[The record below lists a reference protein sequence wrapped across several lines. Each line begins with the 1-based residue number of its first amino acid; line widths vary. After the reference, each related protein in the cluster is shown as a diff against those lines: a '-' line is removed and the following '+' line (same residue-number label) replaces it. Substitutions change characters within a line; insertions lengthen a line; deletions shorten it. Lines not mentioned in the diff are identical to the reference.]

1 MITTLMNITEILNS
15 IPETTKK
22 TFNKVQKL
30 KRKLSKARSA
40 VLFND
45 ICLKEFIW
53 ESGHSPDT
61 FSLDVIC
68 SVTIQAGRTTNTL
81 AVGPMC
87 GLHDYR

>member
-30 KRKLSKARSA
+30 NRKLSKARSA

-45 ICLKEFIW
+45 ICLKEYIYIGETGEKW
-53 ESGHSPDT
+53 A
-61 FSLDVIC
+61 I
-68 SVTIQAGRTTNTL
+68 IR
-81 AVGPMC
+81 
-87 GLHDYR
+87 